1 MTQQAWTTVD
11 REVIFQQPKSP
22 RISNMESTQLPDGRA
37 TRDWP
42 IARIQD
48 YVSAFVINEDG
59 LALVLEGYRH
69 GLGRSSW
76 QMMGGYLRD
85 GEDPG
90 EGAARLLLEMT
101 GLKAGS
107 WRHLASLVTDADY
120 QGGVG
125 HFFLARNVHMVSSV
139 QPEHGS
145 SFEIKWVRLGELK
158 RALWDGRIAGAS
170 YATTVSM
177 GLLAV
182 GCY

>member
-1 MTQQAWTTVD
+1 MTQQAWTVVD
-11 REVIFQQPKSP
+11 REAIFQPPKSSK
-22 RISNMESTQLPDGRA
+22 ISTMESVQLPDGRVK
-37 TRDWP
+37 RDWP
-42 IARIQD
+42 IARTQD
-48 YVSAFVINEDG
+48 YVSAFVTNEDG

-69 GLGRSSW
+69 GLGRNSW
-76 QMMGGYLRD
+76 QMLGGYLRD

-90 EGAARLLLEMT
+90 DGAARLLLETT

-107 WRHLASLVTDADY
+107 WRHLASLVTDSE
-120 QGGVG
+120 QPVGVG
-125 HFFLARNVHMVSSV
+125 HFFLARNVHLMAQSH
-139 QPEHGS
+139 ETGGLY
-145 SFEIKWVRLGELK
+145 EIKWVRLSELK

>member
-1 MTQQAWTTVD
+1 MTQQMWKVRS
-11 REVIFQQPKSP
+11 RESVFHHSK
-22 RISNMESTQLPDGRA
+22 ISDNMEAVQLPDGRMNK
-37 TRDWP
+37 DWP
-42 IARIQD
+42 IAKTQD

-69 GLGRSSW
+69 GVGRNSW
-76 QMMGGYLRD
+76 QMLGGYLRD

-90 EGAARLLLEMT
+90 DGAARLLLETT
-101 GLKAGS
+101 GFKASS
-107 WRHLASLVTDADY
+107 WRHLASLVTDAD
-120 QGGVG
+120 QHVGVG
-125 HFFLARNVHMVSSV
+125 HFFLARNVQAVTASRHENNSLV
-139 QPEHGS
+139 
-145 SFEIKWVRLGELK
+145 EIKWVRLGELK